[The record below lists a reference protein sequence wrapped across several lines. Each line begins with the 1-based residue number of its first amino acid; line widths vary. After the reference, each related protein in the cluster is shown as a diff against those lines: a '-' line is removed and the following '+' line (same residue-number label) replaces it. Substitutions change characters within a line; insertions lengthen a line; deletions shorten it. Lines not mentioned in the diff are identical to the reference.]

1 MIDESTDI
9 PRPQR
14 VSLVIHYTDDLFNVY
29 ERFIGFDRATDTSAE
44 GLFHLVMEWLNK
56 EHCRSMFRWS
66 KLYART
72 M

>member
-9 PRPQR
+9 PRHQQ

-29 ERFIGFDRATDTSAE
+29 ERFIGFDRATDTSGE

-56 EHCRSMFRWS
+56 VYCRSMFR
-66 KLYART
+66 
-72 M
+72 